1 VKLVAV
7 FLAIAV
13 HTTAAQPAHED
24 SDTAA
29 DKAAVARAAAVAR
42 EADAAGRA
50 HYRDHDFAAAVDDY
64 RRAHDALPDPLFLF
78 DMAQAY
84 RKLSDCEH
92 AAEMYRAYLQD
103 RPDADNRLKVER
115 FIRTMDACTPPPQ
128 QQPQPQF
135 APPVEPTPASSES
148 NARAWQFM
156 GIGTGTIGLFL
167 VGAGIYFSADASRD
181 QSQIEA
187 ACASGCRGADVHA
200 LDASGHDANR
210 NAAITYSIGGAALA
224 AGAGMILWSL
234 LGSPS
239 DTAPSIAP
247 VAGGAIV
254 SGQGHF

>member
-1 VKLVAV
+1 MKLAAVLLVVA
-7 FLAIAV
+7 AQ
-13 HTTAAQPAHED
+13 TSAAQPARED
-24 SDTAA
+24 SDAEA

-42 EADAAGRA
+42 EADSAGRA
-50 HYRDHDFAAAVDDY
+50 HYRAHDYAAAIDDY

-84 RKLSDCEH
+84 RKLSDCAH
-92 AAEMYRAYLQD
+92 AAELYRAYLQD
-103 RPDADNRLKVER
+103 RPDADNRAKVER
-115 FIRTMDACTPPPQ
+115 FIRNMDACTPPPAPPEQ
-128 QQPQPQF
+128 PVLAPQPEP
-135 APPVEPTPASSES
+135 PPVSTES

-167 VGAGIYFSADASRD
+167 VGAGVYFSADAGRA

-239 DTAPSIAP
+239 DTAPSVAP
-247 VAGGAIV
+247 VAGGAIL
-254 SGQGHF
+254 SGQARF

>member
-1 VKLVAV
+1 VKLTAVLLVVAAQAS
-7 FLAIAV
+7 F
-13 HTTAAQPAHED
+13 AQPARD
-24 SDTAA
+24 GSDPDA
-29 DKAAVARAAAVAR
+29 DKAAVARQAAIAR
-42 EADAAGRA
+42 EADAAGRV
-50 HYRDHDFAAAVDDY
+50 HYRAHDYAAAIDDY

-92 AAEMYRAYLQD
+92 AAELYRAYLQD
-103 RPDADNRLKVER
+103 RPDADNRAKVER
-115 FIRTMDACTPPPQ
+115 FIRAMDACTPPPPQ
-128 QQPQPQF
+128 QQPVA
-135 APPVEPTPASSES
+135 APPPEPTPASSES

-167 VGAGIYFSADASRD
+167 VGAGVYFSADAGRD

-234 LGSPS
+234 LGNPS
-239 DTAPSIAP
+239 DTAPSVAP
-247 VAGGAIV
+247 IAGGAIL
-254 SGQGHF
+254 SGQAHF

>member
-1 VKLVAV
+1 MKLAVVLLVVA
-7 FLAIAV
+7 A
-13 HTTAAQPAHED
+13 HTSAAQPARED
-24 SDTAA
+24 SDPDS

-50 HYRDHDFAAAVDDY
+50 HYRAHDYAAAIDDY

-84 RKLSDCEH
+84 RKLSDCAH
-92 AAEMYRAYLQD
+92 AAELYRAYLQD

-115 FIRTMDACTPPPQ
+115 FIRSMDACTPPP
-128 QQPQPQF
+128 PPPA
-135 APPVEPTPASSES
+135 APPPPASETAASSES

-167 VGAGIYFSADASRD
+167 VGAGIYFSADAGRD

-187 ACASGCRGADVHA
+187 ACANGCRGADVRA

-247 VAGGAIV
+247 IAGGAIL
-254 SGQGHF
+254 SGQARF

>member
-1 VKLVAV
+1 VKLAAVLLVVA
-7 FLAIAV
+7 A
-13 HTTAAQPAHED
+13 HTSAAQPARED
-24 SDTAA
+24 PEA

-42 EADAAGRA
+42 EADSAGRA
-50 HYRDHDFAAAVDDY
+50 HYRAHDYAAAIDDY

-84 RKLSDCEH
+84 RKLSDCAH
-92 AAEMYRAYLQD
+92 AAELYRAYLQD

-115 FIRTMDACTPPPQ
+115 FIRNMDACTPPPPSMPLAEPFA
-128 QQPQPQF
+128 PQP
-135 APPVEPTPASSES
+135 EPTPASTES

-167 VGAGIYFSADASRD
+167 VGAGVYFSADAGRD

-187 ACASGCRGADVHA
+187 ACANGCRGADVHA

-224 AGAGMILWSL
+224 AGAGMIVWSL

-239 DTAPSIAP
+239 DTAPAVEPI
-247 VAGGAIV
+247 AGGAIL
-254 SGQGHF
+254 SGQARF